1 MPDISSFNDFV
12 KATGNRVVT
21 SPDKIV
27 NDATLNTYLI
37 GRMLK
42 GRDASMSVQ
51 GGAKI
56 IDRVQLSDSGTAT
69 FYLPNEDLDIQNV
82 DTLTNIQID
91 WRFLTDHYAYTEE
104 EIDLNSGNPQ
114 TYYKNLLKSK
124 RQACH
129 TSLYNKMEAALFAA
143 GSNSGMETSSGRI
156 PYSIPALVT
165 PDGLA
170 PSGFTTVQTIN
181 PTTEANWRNQVQTY
195 DPGNKEDREDGIVNA
210 MDKMWLKVRFEA
222 PETLQ
227 QYAENDRLNKMC
239 IITNLDGYT
248 QLSSLTRES
257 NDRLVP
263 ANNLGWVMGNITYA
277 GMPIK
282 YISTLDT
289 ALINSGSTIAEGAP
303 WYYFLNLMYMY
314 PIFHQARY
322 MDEKE
327 PMNRDRQ
334 PFSWVVW
341 KKLYYN
347 LFMAS
352 RRRQGIVVP
361 NNL

>member
-1 MPDISSFNDFV
+1 MPSISDFNDFV
-12 KATGNRVVT
+12 KATGNRVAT

-27 NDATLNTYLI
+27 NDATKNTYFVA
-37 GRMLK
+37 RMLK

-56 IDRVQLSDSGTAT
+56 IDRIQLSDSGTAT
-69 FYLPNEDLDIQNV
+69 FYLPNEELDIQNV

-104 EIDLNSGNPQ
+104 ELDLNSGNPQ

-129 TSLYNKMEAALFAA
+129 TSLYNKMEEQLWAVP
-143 GSNSGMETSSGRI
+143 SNAQMEASSGRQ
-156 PYSIPALVT
+156 PYSIPTFIT

-170 PSGFTTVQTIN
+170 PTGFTTVETIN
-181 PTTEANWRNQVQTY
+181 PTTESGWRNQVSTY
-195 DPGNKEDREDGIVNA
+195 DPANIADRQDGLVAA
-210 MDKMWLKVRFEA
+210 MDDMWLSVKFEA
-222 PETLQ
+222 PESLK
-227 QYAENDRLNKMC
+227 QYAENDRLNKMV
-239 IITNLDGYT
+239 IATNKDGYKE
-248 QLSSLTRES
+248 LASLTRDA

-263 ANNLGWVMGNITYA
+263 QNNLGWVMGQITYA

-282 YISTLDT
+282 YVSTLDT
-289 ALINSGSTIAEGAP
+289 ALINSGATIAAGAP
-303 WYYFLNLMYMY
+303 WYYFINLMYLY
-314 PIFHQARY
+314 PIFHSTRY

-347 LFMAS
+347 LFMSS

>member
-1 MPDISSFNDFV
+1 MPSISDFNDFV
-12 KATGNRVVT
+12 KATGNRVAT

-27 NDATLNTYLI
+27 NDATKNTYMVA
-37 GRMLK
+37 RMLK

-56 IDRVQLSDSGTAT
+56 IDRIQLSDSGTAT

-104 EIDLNSGNPQ
+104 ELDLNSGNPQ

-129 TSLYNKMEAALFAA
+129 TSLYNKMEDQLWAVPSNAQMEAA
-143 GSNSGMETSSGRI
+143 GGRQ
-156 PYSIPALVT
+156 PYSIPTFIT

-170 PSGFTTVQTIN
+170 PTGFTTLETIN
-181 PTTEANWRNQVQTY
+181 PTTESGWRNQVSEY
-195 DPGNKEDREDGIVNA
+195 DPANISDRQDGLVAA
-210 MDKMWLKVRFEA
+210 MDDMWLSVKFEA
-222 PETLQ
+222 PESLQ
-227 QYAENDRLNKMC
+227 QYAENDRLNKMV
-239 IITNLDGYT
+239 IATSKDGYKE
-248 QLSSLTRES
+248 LASLTRDA

-263 ANNLGWVMGNITYA
+263 QNNLGWVMGQITYA

-282 YISTLDT
+282 YVSTLDT
-289 ALINSGSTIAEGAP
+289 ALLNAGSVIAEGAP
-303 WYYFLNLMYMY
+303 WFYFINLNYLY
-314 PIFHQARY
+314 PIFHSTRY

-334 PFSWVVW
+334 PFSFVVW

-347 LFMAS
+347 LFMSS
-352 RRRQGIVVP
+352 RRRQGLVVP